1 MLLVGFQSGCQIL
14 GNILNQR
21 LAFHV
26 TRTLKSL
33 IACSKGKN
41 KKWVDGAYLKLK
53 LREMERQEMC
63 INM

>member
-26 TRTLKSL
+26 TRTLKSP
-33 IACSKGKN
+33 IACSKEKI
-41 KKWVDGAYLKLK
+41 KSIDGAYLKLT
-53 LREMERQEMC
+53 LREKERQEIR